1 MPSEATDARHV
12 YHLYVVEVDERE
24 RVQRELKEEGIPT
37 AVYYPQP
44 LHLAAPL
51 APYGYHAGDFPVS
64 ERASERTLSIPFYP
78 EMTEGQLNTV
88 ADKVLLVAGAKQ
100 AVS

>member
-1 MPSEATDARHV
+1 
-12 YHLYVVEVDERE
+12 
-24 RVQRELKEEGIPT
+24 VQQQLKEQGIPT

-44 LHLAAPL
+44 LHLSAPL
-51 APYGYHAGDFPVS
+51 AQYGYRAGDFPVS
-64 ERASERTLSIPFYP
+64 ERDSERTLAIPFYP
-78 EMTEGQLNTV
+78 EMTEEQLNRV